1 MEVVRA
7 ALATEQEVERELDM
21 GRGLGGIIQRAQHLG
36 GDKSIFILVPAAIR
50 RSDMRGKG
58 AAGTLLRQQ
67 LRQRQ
72 WHKRCRFARFAWQDF
87 EMRVLRAERAADAV
101 IALAIAGKADDVV
114 LQWNLFAHRA
124 VKQRHGLAIGRQQ
137 RGDTV
142 ENAAVVAE
150 KLAAMANSVK
160 LSRLPSGAYPRL
172 NP

>member
-1 MEVVRA
+1 M
-7 ALATEQEVERELDM
+7 
-21 GRGLGGIIQRAQHLG
+21 
-36 GDKSIFILVPAAIR
+36 
-50 RSDMRGKG
+50 
-58 AAGTLLRQQ
+58 
-67 LRQRQ
+67 
-72 WHKRCRFARFAWQDF
+72 C
-87 EMRVLRAERAADAV
+87 VLRAERAADAV

-124 VKQRHGLAIGRQQ
+124 VKQRHAAIGRQQ

>member
-1 MEVVRA
+1 MAQAVPFRA
-7 ALATEQEVERELDM
+7 LCM
-21 GRGLGGIIQRAQHLG
+21 
-36 GDKSIFILVPAAIR
+36 
-50 RSDMRGKG
+50 
-58 AAGTLLRQQ
+58 AGFRN
-67 LRQRQ
+67 
-72 WHKRCRFARFAWQDF
+72 ARFA
-87 EMRVLRAERAADAV
+87 AERAADAV
-101 IALAIAGKADDVV
+101 IAPAIAGKADDVV